1 MFMNEIKFIERLKL
15 DVPVVEAYKK
25 LRGLLKQ
32 YNFTESQVA
41 NSFNFPRDLLYA
53 RFNVEDEFN
62 KLKVALKNYGFINHI
77 NETPTEVKNY
87 IIDKLKEVDS
97 EISLEGNTGYY
108 GDRSAV

>member
-1 MFMNEIKFIERLKL
+1 MNEIKFIERLKL
-15 DVPVVEAYKK
+15 DVPVVEAYRK

-32 YNFTESQVA
+32 YNFTESQAGKV
-41 NSFNFPRDLLYA
+41 FNIPTDLIRA
-53 RFNVEDEFN
+53 RENVMNEFN
-62 KLKVALKNYGFINHI
+62 KLKSNLKNYGFINHI